1 MLSFS
6 RGKPIA
12 KLYKMEKAT
21 DGKKKVPK
29 IPNKPEKT
37 ISIYGEDDF
46 GKNKISDITIPKSE
60 NGELLDLDFFKDNKI
75 PKSKR
80 DTVRD
85 IVSGKQSNYKMS
97 EEMTGF
103 VEEAELFIAETL
115 KTKLDVGDE
124 ENMRCFPIPQK
135 LSERIY
141 VPAPSGSGK
150 STFIGMYLSQL
161 REKHPKRSIYIFS
174 RVEEDAPLDAFKNTF
189 RIPLQRATFEKEP
202 LEIEKFKN
210 GILIFDDIDT
220 ILDKPL
226 VKYIRNFRDDVLETG
241 RHYDITIIS
250 TSHII
255 TNFMATRTLINEANA
270 IVLFP
275 KGSSFYAVS
284 NFLERYMG
292 FNRKQIRQVEKLDSR
307 WIWLWKEYP
316 KYAIYERGV
325 FIF

>member
-12 KLYKMEKAT
+12 KLYKIDKNMKKEKL
-21 DGKKKVPK
+21 PK
-29 IPNKPEKT
+29 IPKKPDKF
-37 ISIYGEDDF
+37 INIYGEDDF

-60 NGELLDLDFFKDNKI
+60 NGDLLDLEFFKENKI

-80 DTVRD
+80 DTVRE
-85 IVSGKQSNYKMS
+85 IVSGKRSREKMS
-97 EEMTGF
+97 EEMTSF
-103 VEEAELFIAETL
+103 IEEAELHIANSLKTRVDFGDDETL
-115 KTKLDVGDE
+115 
-124 ENMRCFPIPQK
+124 RCFPIPQK
-135 LSERIY
+135 KSERIY

-161 REKHPKRSIYIFS
+161 REKYPKRPIFIFS
-174 RVEEDAPLDAFKNTF
+174 RVEEDAPLDGFKNTF
-189 RIPLQRATFEKEP
+189 RIPLDRKTFEKEP
-202 LEIEKFKN
+202 LEIEKFKD

-255 TNFMATRTLINEANA
+255 TNFLATRTLINEANA

-292 FNRKQIRQVEKLDSR
+292 YSKKQIRQVENLETR
-307 WIWLWKEYP
+307 WLWIWKEYP

>member
-12 KLYKMEKAT
+12 KLYKIEKNKA
-21 DGKKKVPK
+21 KKETIPK
-29 IPNKPEKT
+29 IPKKPDKF
-37 ISIYGEDDF
+37 INIYGEDDF
-46 GKNKISDITIPKSE
+46 SKNKISDITIPKSE
-60 NGELLDLDFFKDNKI
+60 MGDLLDLEFFKENKI

-80 DTVRD
+80 ETLRE
-85 IVSGKQSNYKMS
+85 IVSGKRSREKMS
-97 EEMTGF
+97 EEMTSF
-103 VEEAELFIAETL
+103 IEEADLFIAKSL
-115 KTKLDVGDE
+115 KTRLDFGDDE
-124 ENMRCFPIPQK
+124 ILRCFPIPINVDFP
-135 LSERIY
+135 L
-141 VPAPSGSGK
+141 PLGAPSGSGK

-161 REKHPKRSIYIFS
+161 REKYPKRPIYIFS
-174 RVEEDAPLDAFKNTF
+174 RVEEDAPLDSFKNTF
-189 RIPLQRATFEKEP
+189 RIPLDRKTFEKEP
-202 LEIEKFKN
+202 LEIEKFKD

-255 TNFMATRTLINEANA
+255 TNFLATRTLINEANA

-292 FNRKQIRQVEKLDSR
+292 YSRKQIRQVENLETR
-307 WIWLWKEYP
+307 WLWIWKEYP